1 MPEVPVLIDSN
12 EKNINIELIEYSEQ
26 FYSSVHA
33 DSITQIQSSMHEQT
47 IKWINVED
55 ITDNDTIS
63 AIGEM
68 FSIHPLTLEDISNTD
83 QRSKLEEYDNYIYM
97 VLKMLSFDEQT
108 STPCIEQ
115 VSIILGKD
123 FVITFQEGKKGDV
136 FENIR
141 QKISSGKSKARKLQ
155 TDYLAYLIIDA
166 IVDNYFN
173 ILEKIEDNIEFLQ
186 ELLTDNATGETLK
199 IIDRSRRDMLY
210 LRKAVWPL
218 REVMS
223 LLTHADNDLIKK
235 STILYFR
242 DVYDHTVQVID
253 SIETYRDIFSGMI
266 DVYLSN
272 VSNRMNQIMKVLTMI
287 STIFMPLSF
296 LTGFYGMNFKYLPG
310 LDSRLS
316 VVLIA
321 SIMLLIGFGM
331 FFYFKKK
338 KWF

>member
-1 MPEVPVLIDSN
+1 
-12 EKNINIELIEYSEQ
+12 
-26 FYSSVHA
+26 
-33 DSITQIQSSMHEQT
+33 
-47 IKWINVED
+47 
-55 ITDNDTIS
+55 
-63 AIGEM
+63 
-68 FSIHPLTLEDISNTD
+68 
-83 QRSKLEEYDNYIYM
+83 
-97 VLKMLSFDEQT
+97 
-108 STPCIEQ
+108 
-115 VSIILGKD
+115 
-123 FVITFQEGKKGDV
+123 
-136 FENIR
+136 
-141 QKISSGKSKARKLQ
+141 
-155 TDYLAYLIIDA
+155 
-166 IVDNYFN
+166 
-173 ILEKIEDNIEFLQ
+173 
-186 ELLTDNATGETLK
+186 
-199 IIDRSRRDMLY
+199 
-210 LRKAVWPL
+210 
-218 REVMS
+218 MS

-316 VVLIA
+316 VVLIT

>member
-173 ILEKIEDNIEFLQ
+173 I
-186 ELLTDNATGETLK
+186 
-199 IIDRSRRDMLY
+199 
-210 LRKAVWPL
+210 
-218 REVMS
+218 
-223 LLTHADNDLIKK
+223 
-235 STILYFR
+235 
-242 DVYDHTVQVID
+242 
-253 SIETYRDIFSGMI
+253 
-266 DVYLSN
+266 
-272 VSNRMNQIMKVLTMI
+272 
-287 STIFMPLSF
+287 
-296 LTGFYGMNFKYLPG
+296 
-310 LDSRLS
+310 
-316 VVLIA
+316 
-321 SIMLLIGFGM
+321 
-331 FFYFKKK
+331 
-338 KWF
+338 